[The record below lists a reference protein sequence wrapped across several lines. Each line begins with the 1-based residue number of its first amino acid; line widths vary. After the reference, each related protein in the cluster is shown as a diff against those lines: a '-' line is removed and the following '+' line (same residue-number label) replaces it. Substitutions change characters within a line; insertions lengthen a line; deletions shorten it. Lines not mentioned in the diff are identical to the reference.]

1 MKMKKEP
8 TFAFII
14 NTVLTQ
20 IFICLNVY
28 IKYKEKSKING

>member
-14 NTVLTQ
+14 NIVLTQ